1 MYAIFQ
7 SGGHQYVAAEN
18 DVIRIQKLDVES
30 EQEVS
35 FDQVLA
41 VRNEDEFK
49 FGAPYL
55 AGAKVTGTVL
65 AQGRGRKIIVFKYHA
80 KKHYKK
86 MQGHR
91 QDYTEV
97 RINSISY

>member
-18 DVIRIQKLDVES
+18 DVIRIQKLDVEAQ
-30 EQEVS
+30 QEIN

-49 FGAPYL
+49 FGAPYV
-55 AGAKVTGTVL
+55 AGAKVTGTVM
-65 AQGRGRKIIVFKYHA
+65 AQGRGPKIIVFRYRP

-86 MQGHR
+86 MKGHR

-97 RINSISY
+97 RIKSISY